1 MTRPIIEV
9 ENLGKL
15 YRLGEYGAKSVIEDF
30 NRLFCRLTG
39 RPVKQT
45 PRLRPAEK
53 IWALK
58 NVSFGVTQGEIVGI
72 IGGNGAGKSTL
83 LKILSRITEPTE
95 GQAVLRGKVSSL
107 LEVGAA
113 FHPYLSGREN
123 VFINAALLG
132 MPSSVTKKKLSDIL
146 SFAEIGDFADTPTKR
161 YSTGMRVRLAF
172 AIAAY
177 LEPDILIVD
186 EVLAV
191 GDERFQR
198 KCLGKM
204 SDVAQHGRTILFV
217 SHDLA
222 AVQHLCTRV
231 IAIRKGQIIADGK
244 PSESIQ
250 KYLATIGDDKT
261 ASGQEPSSKNGP
273 WISVTHISQGPGT
286 VENLLM
292 FGKEAHIAFS
302 VHGLGA
308 GGRVMLEIYH
318 ESGALV
324 SRFSTHGCNFEA
336 LEPGASL
343 TCVMDELLIT
353 PGRYRLAAGLFMQGV
368 LLHHQENVASFEI
381 RPGYLNGHRISS
393 YRESGYVHF
402 GHRWELER
410 SKIQTE
416 TASPRTESYEKEL
429 K

>member
-1 MTRPIIEV
+1 MTQPIIEV
-9 ENLGKL
+9 DNLGKL
-15 YRLGEYGAKSVIEDF
+15 YRLGEYGTKSVVEDL
-30 NRLFCRLTG
+30 NLLFCRLTG
-39 RPVKQT
+39 RQVKVT
-45 PRLRPAEK
+45 PRLRPAER

-58 NVSFGVTQGEIVGI
+58 NVSFEVTPGEIVGI

-95 GQAVLRGKVSSL
+95 GEAVLRGKVSSL

-123 VFINAALLG
+123 VFLNAALLG
-132 MPSSVTKKKLSDIL
+132 MPSSVTKRKLSDIL
-146 SFAEIGDFADTPTKR
+146 SFAEIGDFADTPAKR

-231 IAIRKGQIIADGK
+231 IAIRKGQVIADGK

-250 KYLATIGDDKT
+250 KYLATIGDDKLAPT
-261 ASGQEPSSKNGP
+261 QDAAFKTGP

-292 FGKEAHIAFS
+292 FAKEAHFVFD

-308 GGRVMLEIYH
+308 GGRVVLEIYH

-324 SRFSTHGCNFEA
+324 SRFSSQGCDFEA
-336 LEPGASL
+336 LESGATL
-343 TCVMDELLIT
+343 TCLVDELLIT

-402 GHRWELER
+402 GHQWELER
-410 SKIQTE
+410 SEIQTE
-416 TASPRTESYEKEL
+416 TENLREGEL
-429 K
+429 T

>member
-1 MTRPIIEV
+1 MAPIVEV

-15 YRLGEYGAKSVIEDF
+15 YRLGEYGTKSIIEDV
-30 NRLFCRLTG
+30 NLFFSRLTG
-39 RPVKQT
+39 RQEKEASE
-45 PRLRPAEK
+45 LRSAKK

-58 NVSFGVTQGEIVGI
+58 NVSFKVTQGEIVGI
-72 IGGNGAGKSTL
+72 IGANGAGKSTL

-95 GQAVLRGKVSSL
+95 GEAVLRGKVASII
-107 LEVGAA
+107 EVGMP

-123 VFINAALLG
+123 VFLNAAILG
-132 MPSSVTKKKLSDIL
+132 MPTSVTKKKLSDIL
-146 SFAEIGDFADTPTKR
+146 AFAEIANFADTPVKR
-161 YSTGMRVRLAF
+161 YSSGMRVRLAF

-177 LEPDILIVD
+177 LDSDILIID

-204 SDVAQHGRTILFV
+204 SDVAHHGRTILFV

-222 AVQHLCTRV
+222 AIQHLCTRV

-250 KYLATIGDDKT
+250 KYLATIGED
-261 ASGQEPSSKNGP
+261 EPAAIQNAATQTGP
-273 WISVTHISQGPGT
+273 LIRVTHLSQGPGT

-292 FGKEAHIAFS
+292 FGKPAHLAFE

-308 GGRVMLEIYH
+308 AGGVLLDIYH

-324 SRFSTHGCNFEA
+324 CRFGSYGCNFDR
-336 LEPGASL
+336 LEPGATL
-343 TCVMDELLIT
+343 TLVMDQLLIT
-353 PGRYRLAAGLFMQGV
+353 PGRYRLAATLYMRDVPAQ
-368 LLHHQENVASFEI
+368 HQENVASFEV

-393 YRESGYVHF
+393 YSDSGYIHF
-402 GHRWELER
+402 DHRWELER
-410 SKIQTE
+410 MKTQAE
-416 TASPRTESYEKEL
+416 TGNPPAERCEREL
-429 K
+429 T

>member
-1 MTRPIIEV
+1 
-9 ENLGKL
+9 
-15 YRLGEYGAKSVIEDF
+15 
-30 NRLFCRLTG
+30 
-39 RPVKQT
+39 
-45 PRLRPAEK
+45 
-53 IWALK
+53 
-58 NVSFGVTQGEIVGI
+58 
-72 IGGNGAGKSTL
+72 
-83 LKILSRITEPTE
+83 
-95 GQAVLRGKVSSL
+95 
-107 LEVGAA
+107 
-113 FHPYLSGREN
+113 
-123 VFINAALLG
+123 
-132 MPSSVTKKKLSDIL
+132 
-146 SFAEIGDFADTPTKR
+146 
-161 YSTGMRVRLAF
+161 MRVRLAF

-177 LEPDILIVD
+177 LEPDILIID

-244 PSESIQ
+244 PAESIQ
-250 KYLATIGDDKT
+250 KYLATIGDDKS
-261 ASGQEPSSKNGP
+261 ASVENTGVKTGP

-292 FGKEAHIAFS
+292 FGKQAHIAFE
-302 VHGLGA
+302 VYGLGA

-324 SRFSTHGCNFEA
+324 SRFSSQGCNFDV
-336 LEPGASL
+336 LEQGATL
-343 TCVMDELLIT
+343 TCIMDELLIT
-353 PGRYRLAAGLFMQGV
+353 PGRYRFAAGLFMQGV

-381 RPGYLNGHRISS
+381 RPGYLNGHRVSS

-410 SKIQTE
+410 SEIQTE
-416 TASPRTESYEKEL
+416 TGNPRTERCEREL
-429 K
+429 T